1 MSEYWWNA
9 LIKGVLEGFTEFLPI
24 SSTGH
29 LILVRDFLPLTAD
42 AARVKSL
49 NQLFDVLIQLPAILA
64 IVVLYWHRL
73 WHSVRALPSQM
84 EPRRFWAGLFL
95 AFLPAAVVGLMFHER
110 IEEALEHSRPVALA
124 LIVGGLVLILIERMR
139 TRDTV
144 GRAEDVSIP
153 VAFVIGVF
161 QCLAL
166 IPGTSRSGA
175 TIVGGRLSGLNRAAA
190 AEFSFFLALPTMTG
204 ACVYKMF
211 QAYREIHWSSDGPVI
226 LIGCVASFVT
236 AVVVVYWFIRFLQRH
251 SLAVFGWYR
260 VVIGLAVL
268 VLAYIFDK

>member
-42 AARVKSL
+42 SSRVTTL
-49 NQLFDVLIQLPAILA
+49 NALFDIVIQLPAILA
-64 IVVLYWHRL
+64 IVILYRHRL
-73 WHSVRALPSQM
+73 WQSVRNLPSQV
-84 EPRRFWAGLFL
+84 EPRRFWTGLFL
-95 AFLPAAVVGLMFHER
+95 AFLPAAVIGILFHR
-110 IEEALEHSRPVALA
+110 QIEVALESPRPVALA
-124 LIVGGLVLILIERMR
+124 LIVGGVVLILVEYVR
-139 TRDTV
+139 TRNAV
-144 GRAEDVSIP
+144 SRAEDVSIP

-166 IPGTSRSGA
+166 IPGVSRSGA
-175 TIVGGRLSGLNRAAA
+175 TIVGGRLSGLNRTAA
-190 AEFSFFLALPTMTG
+190 AEFSFFLALPTMVG

-211 QAYREIHWSSDGPVI
+211 QAYKDICWSSDGPII

-236 AVVVVYWFIRFLQRH
+236 AIVVAYWFIRFLQRH

-260 VVIGLAVL
+260 IAIGLTTL
-268 VLAYIFDK
+268 ILAHIFFK